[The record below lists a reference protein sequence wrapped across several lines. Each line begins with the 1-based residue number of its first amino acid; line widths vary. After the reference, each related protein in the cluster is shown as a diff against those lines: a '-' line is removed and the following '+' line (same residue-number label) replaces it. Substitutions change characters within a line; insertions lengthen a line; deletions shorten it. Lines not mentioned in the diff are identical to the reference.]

1 MATSWVPHIESFVD
15 STRPLTQQNAS
26 LDAISTLI
34 KNDLVTIEAL
44 VKEMAMYL
52 TTTDNVLR
60 TRGILLISE
69 ILKCLAMKKL
79 DHGTI
84 HSLIGFFT
92 DRLEMLVVI
101 DSDAKALS
109 QSFLKNIQVRSFG
122 KNDRKLCF
130 EILQCLFEHYPA
142 TVATLGDDLLYSICE
157 AIDEEMDPHYLMI
170 TFHLVEVLAQLFPD
184 PSGPLAGY
192 AEELFEILGRYFP
205 IHFTH
210 PNSNEF
216 DITRDDLAR
225 ALMLAFSSTP
235 LYEPFAIPMLLD
247 KLSSSLPSAKVDSLR
262 YLSDC
267 IVKYGTD
274 RMGKHR
280 TAIFSSLKAAIFASC
295 QEEPIFSGLSEV
307 DGKKIDEN
315 EIAKEAQICL
325 QKFIFQNDAS
335 VLGLIFGDKEIDMVL
350 SSIISSKSYNNMS
363 KESKQKLHA
372 LGCILSTS
380 VKVSTSCCNKVFQNF
395 FPRLVDILRL
405 STEYSSR
412 GFTSDDTIGFSEEL
426 NFGALYLCVELL
438 IACRCLI
445 IRSKECAPQP
455 DSAEDPCCCLLNEYS
470 VKGMQIL
477 AAFPGCSLPI
487 LKLISER
494 ILAILV
500 SVISDSREDTFLW
513 RIALNAL
520 KEVGIFIEQS
530 HDSEKANVYMAIVV
544 ERVVSLIPVSE
555 LFLSLAAG
563 KSFMLRVSEVLGE
576 AISEN
581 LISAFVSRKPLGL
594 RRT

>member
-15 STRPLTQQNAS
+15 STRPLIQQNAS

-60 TRGILLISE
+60 TRGILLIAE
-69 ILKCLAMKKL
+69 ILKCLATKKL

-92 DRLEMLVVI
+92 DRLADWQALHGALVGCLALLRRKGNVGVVI
-101 DSDAKALS
+101 DSDAKALA
-109 QSFLKNIQVRSFG
+109 QSFLKNIQVRSLG

-130 EILQCLFEHYPA
+130 EILECLFECYPA

-235 LYEPFAIPMLLD
+235 LYEPFALPMLLE
-247 KLSSSLPSAKVDSLR
+247 KLSCSLPSAKVDFLR
-262 YLSDC
+262 YLSNC
-267 IVKYGTD
+267 IKKYGTD
-274 RMGKHR
+274 RMVKHR
-280 TAIFSSLKAAIFASC
+280 
-295 QEEPIFSGLSEV
+295 LSEV

-325 QKFIFQNDAS
+325 QKFIFKMM
-335 VLGLIFGDKEIDMVL
+335 LLL
-350 SSIISSKSYNNMS
+350 W
-363 KESKQKLHA
+363 
-372 LGCILSTS
+372 

-426 NFGALYLCVELL
+426 NFGALYLCIGLL

-445 IRSKECAPQP
+445 IRSKECVPQP

-470 VKGMQIL
+470 VKGMQTL

-555 LFLSLAAG
+555 SSMPLPLRLEAVSVVGAAG

-581 LISAFVSRKPLGL
+581 HFCI
-594 RRT
+594 

>member
-1 MATSWVPHIESFVD
+1 MATSWVPHIESSVD
-15 STRPLTQQNAS
+15 STHPLAQQNAS
-26 LDAISTLI
+26 LDAIATLI

-44 VKEMAMYL
+44 VKKMAMYL

-69 ILKCLAMKKL
+69 ILKCLATKKL

-92 DRLEMLVVI
+92 NRLADWQALHGALVGYLALLRRKGNVGVVI
-101 DSDAKALS
+101 DSDAKALG
-109 QSFLKNIQVRSFG
+109 QSFLKNVQVRSLG
-122 KNDRKLCF
+122 KNDRK
-130 EILQCLFEHYPA
+130 
-142 TVATLGDDLLYSICE
+142 
-157 AIDEEMDPHYLMI
+157 
-170 TFHLVEVLAQLFPD
+170 
-184 PSGPLAGY
+184 
-192 AEELFEILGRYFP
+192 
-205 IHFTH
+205 

-225 ALMLAFSSTP
+225 ALVLAFSSTP
-235 LYEPFAIPMLLD
+235 LYEPFALPMLLE
-247 KLSSSLPSAKVDSLR
+247 KLSCSLPSAKVDSLR
-262 YLSDC
+262 YLSNC

-274 RMGKHR
+274 RM
-280 TAIFSSLKAAIFASC
+280 
-295 QEEPIFSGLSEV
+295 EPICSGLSEV

-315 EIAKEAQICL
+315 EIANEAQICL
-325 QKFIFQNDAS
+325 QKFIFQDDAS
-335 VLGLIFGDKEIDMVL
+335 ALGLILEIRRR
-350 SSIISSKSYNNMS
+350 
-363 KESKQKLHA
+363 
-372 LGCILSTS
+372 
-380 VKVSTSCCNKVFQNF
+380 KVFQNF

-405 STEYSSR
+405 SR

-426 NFGALYLCVELL
+426 NFVALYLCIELL
-438 IACRCLI
+438 IAYICLI
-445 IRSKECAPQP
+445 IRSKECAPQT

-470 VKGMQIL
+470 GSLTNVLHSILVTNSKGNTSEAYIHFGVKGMQTL

-487 LKLISER
+487 SKLIFER

-530 HDSEKANVYMAIVV
+530 HDSEKANIYMAIVV

-555 LFLSLAAG
+555 SSMPLPLRLKAVSVFGAAG

-581 LISAFVSRKPLGL
+581 LISAFVRIPIRGYP
-594 RRT
+594 

>member
-26 LDAISTLI
+26 LDAIATLI
-34 KNDLVTIEAL
+34 KNDLVAIEAL
-44 VKEMAMYL
+44 VTEMAMYL

-60 TRGILLISE
+60 TRGILLIAE
-69 ILKCLAMKKL
+69 ILKCLATKKL
-79 DHGTI
+79 EGRYIADWQALHGALVGCL
-84 HSLIGFFT
+84 SLLRRKGNVG
-92 DRLEMLVVI
+92 VVI
-101 DSDAKALS
+101 DSDAGTCS
-109 QSFLKNIQVRSFG
+109 VFLKNIQ
-122 KNDRKLCF
+122 LCF
-130 EILQCLFEHYPA
+130 EILECLFERYPA

-157 AIDEEMDPHYLMI
+157 AIDEEMDPYCLMV
-170 TFHLVEVLAQLFPD
+170 TFHLVEILPQLFPD

-235 LYEPFAIPMLLD
+235 LYEPFVLPMLLE
-247 KLSSSLPSAKVDSLR
+247 KLSCSLPSAKVDSLR
-262 YLSDC
+262 YLSNC
-267 IVKYGTD
+267 IKKYGTD
-274 RMGKHR
+274 RMVKHR
-280 TAIFSSLKAAIFASC
+280 
-295 QEEPIFSGLSEV
+295 LSEV

-325 QKFIFQNDAS
+325 QKFIFQDDAS
-335 VLGLIFGDKEIDMVL
+335 ALG
-350 SSIISSKSYNNMS
+350 
-363 KESKQKLHA
+363 KQKLHA

-455 DSAEDPCCCLLNEYS
+455 DSVEDPCCCLLNEYS
-470 VKGMQIL
+470 VMGMQTL

-487 LKLISER
+487 SKLISER

-530 HDSEKANVYMAIVV
+530 HDSEKANIYMAIVV

-555 LFLSLAAG
+555 SSMPLPLRLEAVSVVGAAG

-581 LISAFVSRKPLGL
+581 LISAFIG
-594 RRT
+594 RTSAYSLKFAFIVQL